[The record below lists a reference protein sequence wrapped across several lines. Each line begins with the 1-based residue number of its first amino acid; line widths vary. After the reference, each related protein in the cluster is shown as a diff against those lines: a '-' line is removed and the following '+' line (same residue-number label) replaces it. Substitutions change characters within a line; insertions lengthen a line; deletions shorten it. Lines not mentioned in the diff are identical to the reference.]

1 MSFAA
6 GYTNVTARLA
16 SYGGGSLEFRLDN
29 TTGLRIGSL
38 TMPNTGGWQ
47 TWSNVSGSV
56 SGATGEHDVY
66 LVFKGG
72 TSIGN
77 INWFQFGS
85 PPPIV
90 WPSPWVTAD
99 LGTVGQT
106 GSASYGDGTF
116 TLAGSGADIE
126 GAADAFRFAYQMA
139 GGACELRARVMSVQ
153 NSDPWAK
160 AGVMI
165 RESPVAG
172 ARNAALFITPGNG
185 VEFQWRTSTGG
196 TTSSTV
202 VGSVSPPRWVRLVRS
217 EGAAFRASHSA
228 DGINWTQIGTPHHHP
243 DE

>member
-1 MSFAA
+1 M
-6 GYTNVTARLA
+6 
-16 SYGGGSLEFRLDN
+16 
-29 TTGLRIGSL
+29 
-38 TMPNTGGWQ
+38 
-47 TWSNVSGSV
+47 
-56 SGATGEHDVY
+56 
-66 LVFKGG
+66 
-72 TSIGN
+72 
-77 INWFQFGS
+77 
-85 PPPIV
+85 
-90 WPSPWVTAD
+90 
-99 LGTVGQT
+99 GQT

-202 VGSVSPPRWVRLVRS
+202 VGSVSPPP
-217 EGAAFRASHSA
+217 G
-228 DGINWTQIGTPHHHP
+228 G
-243 DE
+243 